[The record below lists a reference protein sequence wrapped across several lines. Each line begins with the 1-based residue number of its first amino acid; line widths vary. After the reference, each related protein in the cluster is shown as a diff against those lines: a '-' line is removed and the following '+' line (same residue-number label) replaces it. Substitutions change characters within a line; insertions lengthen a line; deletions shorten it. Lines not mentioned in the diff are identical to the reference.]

1 MKFFTRKRFFQLLRF
16 GIVGIIAAV
25 IHYGI
30 YWIFLRWIN
39 PTFAY
44 SIGYAVSFV
53 INFFLSS
60 FFTFKIRPDIVKGI
74 GFAFSHG
81 INFLLHICLLNV
93 FLFFG
98 IPKTYAPIPVF
109 AIAVPINF
117 ILVHTALTRNK
128 KNAKSINSDP
138 GV

>member
-16 GIVGIIAAV
+16 GIVGVIATI

-30 YWIFLRWIN
+30 YWILLKWIN

-60 FFTFKIRPDIVKGI
+60 FFTFKIRPDVQKGI
-74 GFAFSHG
+74 GFALSHG
-81 INFLLHICLLNV
+81 INFILHICLLNL
-93 FLFFG
+93 FLYLG
-98 IPKTYAPIPVF
+98 ISKSYAPIPVF

-117 ILVHTALTRNK
+117 ILVHIALTRNK
-128 KNAKSINSDP
+128 KNAKSINSDSSL
-138 GV
+138 